1 MKVPE
6 EPSPV
11 PVGISATLTSSSAGS
26 RSWHRST
33 SRIIA
38 WSIWSILST
47 RSISEYLRR
56 YPGVN
61 VRLSET
67 KMYLLMAA
75 AITLPPNRW

>member
-1 MKVPE
+1 MV
-6 EPSPV
+6 
-11 PVGISATLTSSSAGS
+11 
-26 RSWHRST
+26 
-33 SRIIA
+33 

-61 VRLSET
+61 VRLREA

-75 AITLPPNRW
+75 AIKLPPNRWQYEGKSVPPPPSVIRGGVRVMING